1 MRDLTR
7 SYRKFNWEL
16 HLSAL
21 YRALHLRFAF
31 DRVNYKRWLSLYYED
46 CLTLPQTFPMIYSP
60 FLEGDFTVKHTAS
73 CGSGV
78 PLDQALEKEYN
89 RSAKSSCRIV
99 GFIRRKESV
108 LKWNIIQHKKGQFIL
123 NDICCLDDESEYFLY
138 HEILHAKTE
147 TDEKCVSQLENY
159 IHNEEIS
166 LTPKN
171 RAQKMLR

>member
-46 CLTLPQTFPMIYSP
+46 CLTLPQTFPMIYSA

-73 CGSGV
+73 CGSSV

-99 GFIRRKESV
+99 GFTRRKESV
-108 LKWNIIQHKKGQFIL
+108 LKWNIIQHKKGQFIDFL
-123 NDICCLDDESEYFLY
+123 KDICCLDDESEYFLY
-138 HEILHAKTE
+138 HEYNM
-147 TDEKCVSQLENY
+147 VF
-159 IHNEEIS
+159 S
-166 LTPKN
+166 LTPKT
-171 RAQKMLR
+171 RAHKILR